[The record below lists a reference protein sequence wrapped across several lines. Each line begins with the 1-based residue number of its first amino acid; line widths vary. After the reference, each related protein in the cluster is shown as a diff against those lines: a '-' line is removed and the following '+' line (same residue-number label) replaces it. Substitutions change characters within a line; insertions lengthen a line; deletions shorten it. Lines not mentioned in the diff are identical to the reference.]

1 MNFVFSIL
9 FTKETFQN
17 MPKIYGL
24 SLLVIIFIIGAS
36 LNGCKKENE
45 EDLFPID
52 LSNCDTTAAISYA
65 TDLLPLFQSQ
75 CYSCHSALAQLG
87 GYNMEDFTRLQA
99 SATSGVLFEVL
110 TLPRSNPRAMP
121 PGGGSLPDCDI
132 LKIKAWAE
140 RGAPNN

>member
-45 EDLFPID
+45 EDLFPCD
-52 LSNCDTTAAISYA
+52 SNLLTVSYIS
-65 TDLLPLFQSQ
+65 DILPTIQVQ
-75 CYSCHSALAQLG
+75 CYSCHNNNTQLG
-87 GYNMEDFTRLQA
+87 GVNLEGYENIKRYA
-99 SATSGVLFEVL
+99 SSGKLNEVL
-110 TLPRSNPRAMP
+110 TINRSSPRAMP
-121 PGGGSLPDCDI
+121 PGGQLPEKFIED
-132 LKIKAWAE
+132 L
-140 RGAPNN
+140 NNWVEGCSPEN